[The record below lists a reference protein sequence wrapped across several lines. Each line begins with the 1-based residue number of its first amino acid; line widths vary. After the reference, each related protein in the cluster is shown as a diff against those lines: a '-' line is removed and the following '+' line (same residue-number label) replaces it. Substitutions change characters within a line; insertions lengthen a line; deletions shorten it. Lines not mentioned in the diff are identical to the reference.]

1 MVLPVEH
8 LNVAAVYN
16 KLLDILN
23 LMMMFNNEEK
33 DSLIETIQFY
43 LFTNE
48 EEHVQTFLN
57 NFINFVEEESNF
69 WNGLE
74 D

>member
-48 EEHVQTFLN
+48 REHVQTFLN

-69 WNGLE
+69 CNGLE